1 MIEAL
6 LQAFVFMILLSP
18 LLLLAAYAKVRGAEA
33 RKALEKE
40 NERRKRVK
48 DLYPDP
54 DPPSYEERMGVLY
67 GPQGASGA
75 TGGADNG

>member
-1 MIEAL
+1 MIETL
-6 LQAFVFMILLSP
+6 LKAFVFMIVLSP
-18 LLLLAAYAKVRGAEA
+18 LLLLAAYTQVRGKEI

-40 NERRKRVK
+40 RERRKRVK

-54 DPPSYEERMGVLY
+54 LSYEERMGGRY

>member
-6 LQAFVFMILLSP
+6 LQAFFFMILLSP
-18 LLLLAAYAKVRGAEA
+18 LLLIAAYTQVRGKEV

-40 NERRKRVK
+40 RERLKRVK
-48 DLYPDP
+48 DLYP
-54 DPPSYEERMGVLY
+54 DPPSYEERMGVRY

>member
-1 MIEAL
+1 MTEVL
-6 LQAFVFMILLSP
+6 EFVFWFVLLLP
-18 LLLLAAYAKVRGAEA
+18 LLLLAVLAQVKAKKLQEET
-33 RKALEKE
+33 K
-40 NERRKRVK
+40 NERERLKRVK

-54 DPPSYEERMGVLY
+54 PSYEERIGVRY

>member
-6 LQAFVFMILLSP
+6 LQAFVFMIWLSP
-18 LLLLAAYAKVRGAEA
+18 LLLIAAYTQVRGKEV

-40 NERRKRVK
+40 RERVKRVK

-54 DPPSYEERMGVLY
+54 LSYEERMGSRY